1 VTRRLF
7 VLVAALGLTGVV
19 TFDTVNAEGHTTQQR
34 ASEDNAPLGFG
45 VFAQQAPSRLD
56 LDEAVR
62 VYCAAWG
69 ERDVDRRRQTLER
82 VFDANGTYTDPTGH
96 AESRTALIE
105 RITAH
110 LQKRP
115 GTQILCS
122 FADLHH
128 GMLRFT
134 WKMVGADGKTLI
146 EGIDFGEVAAD
157 GKLKKIVGFF
167 GQSKPRP

>member
-1 VTRRLF
+1 MTRRIL
-7 VLVAALGLTGVV
+7 VLATVIGLANVPTG
-19 TFDTVNAEGHTTQQR
+19 AR
-34 ASEDNAPLGFG
+34 GFA
-45 VFAQQAPSRLD
+45 VSAQQVPSQPD
-56 LDEAVR
+56 LDETVR
-62 VYCAAWG
+62 VYC
-69 ERDVDRRRQTLER
+69 
-82 VFDANGTYTDPTGH
+82 
-96 AESRTALIE
+96 
-105 RITAH
+105 AH

-157 GKLKKIVGFF
+157 GTLKKIVGFF
-167 GQSKPRP
+167 GQPKPRQ